1 MKERLKTIVL
11 TVLVVSSLVQS
22 FFLIYRLP
30 GNDSAVQSP
39 NAYIRTEEMGTEEK
53 AENLLY
59 PDKMIV
65 HMGES
70 KHTIFYPNDTFYNL
84 IYTRLKGRTFD
95 SFQRRMVT
103 NMDWEKLRSES
114 QGIELSFDSG
124 VPVRLLQRVMQIRPD
139 STFEGESINRMWLY
153 SVEGEPKIHVL
164 FFSTKGD
171 AVYEAGQADLT
182 PQDVQQL
189 VDFGQNWMSYTLTDG
204 GYYLPGTDMDMIRVD
219 MPLGMYTIE
228 QMQRSLFFDPSITRN
243 IRERDGSQI
252 YTDSKRS
259 LQVDH
264 AQSWISYTDPAAPPS
279 GESNPGKDV
288 LSAIDFVNQHGGWNG
303 IFRLSRA
310 DESEDR
316 TQVGFQQYYG
326 GYPILNTRA
335 FPFGVMELDLQQ
347 GTVTSYER
355 SLLYLQ
361 DEPLAKQVVKLPG
374 GEKLAASLEELVGE
388 ASMASIASIDPAY
401 VPESLDDGVRLKPVW
416 AVRLE
421 NGSIRT
427 VAAVE

>member
-1 MKERLKTIVL
+1 
-11 TVLVVSSLVQS
+11 
-22 FFLIYRLP
+22 
-30 GNDSAVQSP
+30 
-39 NAYIRTEEMGTEEK
+39 MGTEEK